1 LQLSETALKSLI
13 DEIQAAK
20 KNGASEK
27 KLDPARHFH
36 RRAQWR
42 ADLIVSENSLGFHA
56 SSDVARILAESID
69 YSRQGVMKL
78 LKED

>member
-1 LQLSETALKSLI
+1 
-13 DEIQAAK
+13 
-20 KNGASEK
+20 
-27 KLDPARHFH
+27 
-36 RRAQWR
+36 
-42 ADLIVSENSLGFHA
+42 VSENSLGFHA